1 MAPYLYGMTS
11 PTFPLPQRRLSGATI
26 LLGGLLT
33 AAGYVLEPTTG
44 RDPVIVPAS
53 WLIFGG
59 TVLLLMGLPWFH
71 VGQAARSGALGWGA
85 TVTMCVGLALSQL
98 PMSVIGWADRQYL
111 DTDTAF
117 HSSAAGT
124 AEFVGLM
131 VLLVGVILSAVTT
144 FRAAVYPRWTAWC
157 LVGIVAI
164 SLVCQFAPDLNTAV
178 RFPSEN
184 FLLVGLIGAA
194 VMRSPRP
201 VAAHEAARV
210 SVA

>member
-1 MAPYLYGMTS
+1 MTS
-11 PTFPLPQRRLSGATI
+11 PTQLLPQRRLSGATI

-44 RDPVIVPAS
+44 RDPVTTPAS
-53 WLIFGG
+53 WLIFSG
-59 TVLLLMGLPWFH
+59 TVLLLIGLPAFH
-71 VGQAARSGALGWGA
+71 GGQATRAGALDWWA

-111 DTDTAF
+111 YTDTAF
-117 HSSAAGT
+117 HSSAAGS
-124 AEFVGLM
+124 AEFIGLL
-131 VLLVGVILSAVTT
+131 VLMVGVILSAVTT
-144 FRAAVYPRWTAWC
+144 FRAAVYPRWAAWC

-164 SLVCQFAPDLNTAV
+164 SLICQFAPDLNTAV

-184 FLLVGLIGAA
+184 FLLVSALGTA
-194 VMRSPRP
+194 VMRTPRTVTEHNP
-201 VAAHEAARV
+201 APV